1 MAQTSIIT
9 GQNVKIQQTA
19 ATLLQRVVAWVIDY
33 IVLYFVSLFFVAII
47 SVFALGSS
55 ENAIYVFIVIY
66 FLTIVMYPF
75 WMELFNNGQS
85 LGKMAMKIR
94 VVCLDGTRP
103 SISALFIRWITLIFD
118 SVLGLAFIIFS
129 KNSQR
134 IGDLAAGTTVVKIT
148 KAIQPATFNALYF
161 MSRNF
166 KPTFPEASKL
176 TMHQVGIIEKVLDL
190 EFGEERHRYINQLTD
205 KITEML
211 GIKPTDNNYEKFLVT
226 LYNDFHFYATKVV

>member
-47 SVFALGSS
+47 SVFALGGS
-55 ENAIYVFIVIY
+55 ENAMYVCLVIY
-66 FLTIVMYPF
+66 ILTIVMYPF

-103 SISALFIRWITLIFD
+103 SISALFIRWITLLFD

-190 EFGEERHRYINQLTD
+190 EFGEERHRYIDQLTD

-211 GIKPTDNNYEKFLVT
+211 GIKPKDNNYEKFLVT